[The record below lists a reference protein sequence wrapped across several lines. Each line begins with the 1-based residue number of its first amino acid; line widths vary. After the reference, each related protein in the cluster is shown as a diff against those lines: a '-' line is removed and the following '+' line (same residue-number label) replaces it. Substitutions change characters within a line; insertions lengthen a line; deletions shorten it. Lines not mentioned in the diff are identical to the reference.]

1 MIKIKAVAI
10 LFVAELLTLSI
21 LGELG
26 ITSNSMNP
34 IIKCLLIWICV
45 ATLSV
50 LLYLISCHEKATPTQ
65 KVILR
70 IINALFVFCFALAT
84 IAELLK

>member
-1 MIKIKAVAI
+1 MKIKTVAI

-34 IIKCLLIWICV
+34 IIKCLLIWIGV
-45 ATLSV
+45 ATLCI
-50 LLYLISCHEKATPTQ
+50 LLHLLSCHEKATPKQ

-70 IINALFVFCFALAT
+70 FISAVFIFCSALGT
-84 IAELLK
+84 IAEFLK